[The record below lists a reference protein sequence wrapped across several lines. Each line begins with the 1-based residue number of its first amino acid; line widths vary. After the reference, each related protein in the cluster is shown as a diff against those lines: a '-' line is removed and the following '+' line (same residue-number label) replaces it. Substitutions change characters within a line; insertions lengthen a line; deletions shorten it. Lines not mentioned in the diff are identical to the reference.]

1 MSSNT
6 GPNLPLCMTSNLT
19 VINSVNDRFYDV
31 TMSVIGQTIDGGF
44 SSYDGNNVSVG
55 MWFSNR

>member
-1 MSSNT
+1 
-6 GPNLPLCMTSNLT
+6 MTSNLT